1 MPEAGGPKVPS
12 PVAADDEDPDWLPP
26 GINAGIAHPARVYDY
41 FLGGKDNFAADRAL
55 GDALTAQ
62 IPSAPYSARAN
73 RAFLG
78 RAVRYLVNEQGI
90 RQFLDIGTGI
100 PSAGNTHEVAQA
112 LAPDTR
118 ALYVDNDPIV
128 LAHARALMSSHPAGA
143 TASIQAD
150 AREPGK
156 ILADPA
162 LRETLDLA
170 EPVALML
177 LSILPFF
184 RDNEDPQGIV
194 STLLDALPSGSYLTI
209 SHITADFIKPEQA
222 ANAVAAGQHSGVTY
236 VPRTQA
242 EIAAFFS
249 GLDLVE
255 PGVVPILAWHPDD
268 GEPVDPHAASH
279 YAGMARKP

>member
-1 MPEAGGPKVPS
+1 MPGADSPDVPFPMAS
-12 PVAADDEDPDWLPP
+12 FPEDPDWLLPEV
-26 GINAGIAHPARVYDY
+26 NVGIAHPARVYDY

-62 IPSAPYSARAN
+62 VPSARYSARAN

-78 RAVRYLVNEQGI
+78 RAVRYLVKERGV

-112 LAPDTR
+112 LAPGAR

-143 TASIQAD
+143 TAFIQAD

-177 LSILPFF
+177 VSILPLV
-184 RDNEDPQGIV
+184 REDEDPQGIV
-194 STLLDALPSGSYLTI
+194 SALLDALPSGSYLTI
-209 SHITADFIKPEQA
+209 SHITADFIRPEQA
-222 ANAVAAGQHSGVTY
+222 AGAVAAGQQGGVTY

-242 EIAAFFS
+242 DIAAFFS

-268 GEPVDPHAASH
+268 GEPADPHAASH

>member
-1 MPEAGGPKVPS
+1 MPEADSPDVPF
-12 PVAADDEDPDWLPP
+12 PMTAFPEDPEWLPP
-26 GINAGIAHPARVYDY
+26 EINVGVAHPARVYDY
-41 FLGGKDNFAADRAL
+41 FLGGKDNYAADRAL
-55 GDALTAQ
+55 GDALTVQ
-62 IPSAPYSARAN
+62 VPSAPYSARAN

-78 RAVRYLVNEQGI
+78 RAVRYLVKERGI

-143 TASIQAD
+143 TTFIQAD

-162 LRETLDLA
+162 LCETLDLA

-177 LSILPFF
+177 LSILPLF
-184 RDNEDPQGIV
+184 RDDENPQGIV
-194 STLLDALPSGSYLTI
+194 STLLAALPSGSYLTI

-222 ANAVAAGQHSGVTY
+222 AGAVAAGRHSGVTY

-268 GEPVDPHAASH
+268 GEPADPHAASH

>member
-1 MPEAGGPKVPS
+1 MPEAGGSDVPL
-12 PVAADDEDPDWLPP
+12 PVAADDEDQDWLPP

-55 GDALTAQ
+55 GNALTAQ

-78 RAVRYLVNEQGI
+78 RAVRYLVNERGI

-143 TASIQAD
+143 TAFIQAD

-184 RDNEDPQGIV
+184 RDNEAPQGIV

-268 GEPVDPHAASH
+268 GEPVDPRAASH

>member
-1 MPEAGGPKVPS
+1 MPEAGGQNVPS
-12 PVAADDEDPDWLPP
+12 PVTADDEDPDWLPP

-55 GDALTAQ
+55 GDALTVQ

-78 RAVRYLVNEQGI
+78 RAVRYLVNERGI

-143 TASIQAD
+143 TAFIQAD

-222 ANAVAAGQHSGVTY
+222 ANAVAAGQHRGVTY

>member
-1 MPEAGGPKVPS
+1 MPEAGSPDVSSPAEAVPG
-12 PVAADDEDPDWLPP
+12 DPNWQRA
-26 GINAGIAHPARVYDY
+26 GINVGIAHPARVYDY
-41 FLGGKDNFAADRAL
+41 FLGGRDNFAADRAL

-78 RAVRYLVNEQGI
+78 RAVRYLVKERGI

-112 LAPDTR
+112 LAPDIR

-128 LAHARALMSSHPAGA
+128 LAHARALMSSNPAGA
-143 TASIQAD
+143 TAFIQAD

-184 RDNEDPQGIV
+184 RDDENPQGIV
-194 STLLDALPSGSYLTI
+194 SALLDVLPSGSYLTI

-222 ANAVAAGQHSGVTY
+222 ANAVAAGQQSGVTY

-255 PGVVPILAWHPDD
+255 PGVVPILTWHPGD

>member
-1 MPEAGGPKVPS
+1 MPEAGGPDVPF
-12 PVAADDEDPDWLPP
+12 PVAAVPEAPDWLPP
-26 GINAGIAHPARVYDY
+26 GINAGVAHPARVYDY

-78 RAVRYLVNEQGI
+78 RAVRYLVTERGI

-128 LAHARALMSSHPAGA
+128 LSHARALMSSHPAGA
-143 TASIQAD
+143 TAFIQAD

-162 LRETLDLA
+162 LHEILDLA

-177 LSILPFF
+177 VSILPFF
-184 RDNEDPQGIV
+184 RDEENPQGIV
-194 STLLDALPSGSYLTI
+194 STLLDALPPGSYLTI

-222 ANAVAAGQHSGVTY
+222 ANAVAAGQQSGVTY
-236 VPRTQA
+236 VPRSRA

-255 PGVVPILAWHPDD
+255 PGVVPILTWRPD
-268 GEPVDPHAASH
+268 GGKPADPHAASH
-279 YAGMARKP
+279 YAGMARKR

>member
-1 MPEAGGPKVPS
+1 MPEAGSPAVSFPAAVPG
-12 PVAADDEDPDWLPP
+12 DPNWLRG
-26 GINAGIAHPARVYDY
+26 GINVGIAHPARVYDY
-41 FLGGKDNFAADRAL
+41 FLGGRDNFAADRAL

-78 RAVRYLVNEQGI
+78 RAVRYLVKERGI

-112 LAPDTR
+112 LAPDIR

-128 LAHARALMSSHPAGA
+128 LAHARALMSSNPAGA
-143 TASIQAD
+143 TAFIQAD

-184 RDNEDPQGIV
+184 RDDENPQGIV
-194 STLLDALPSGSYLTI
+194 SALLDVLPSGSYLTI

-222 ANAVAAGQHSGVTY
+222 ANAVAAGQQSGVTY

-249 GLDLVE
+249 GLELVE

>member
-1 MPEAGGPKVPS
+1 MPKAGGPDVPL
-12 PVAADDEDPDWLPP
+12 PMAAVPEERDWPP
-26 GINAGIAHPARVYDY
+26 PEFNVSIAHPARVYDY

-55 GDALTAQ
+55 GDALTEP

-78 RAVRYLVNEQGI
+78 RAVRYLVKERGI

-112 LAPDTR
+112 IAPQTR

-128 LAHARALMSSHPAGA
+128 LAHARALMSSNTDGT
-143 TASIQAD
+143 TAFIQAD
-150 AREPGK
+150 ARDPGK

-177 LSILPFF
+177 VSILPFF
-184 RDNEDPQGIV
+184 RDVEKPQGIV

-222 ANAVAAGQHSGVTY
+222 ANAVAAGQQSGVTY

-242 EIAAFFS
+242 EVASFFS

-255 PGVVPILAWHPDD
+255 PGVVPILTWRPDD
-268 GEPVDPHAASH
+268 GEPADPHAASH

>member
-1 MPEAGGPKVPS
+1 MPEAGGPNVPS
-12 PVAADDEDPDWLPP
+12 LVAADDEDPDWLPP

-78 RAVRYLVNEQGI
+78 RAVRYLVNERGI

-143 TASIQAD
+143 TAFIQAD

>member
-1 MPEAGGPKVPS
+1 MPEPGRPDLPFPVGAVP
-12 PVAADDEDPDWLPP
+12 EDPDRLPP

-78 RAVRYLVNEQGI
+78 RAVRYLVKERGI

-143 TASIQAD
+143 TAFIQMD

-162 LRETLDLA
+162 LRETLNLA

-184 RDNEDPQGIV
+184 RDDENPQSIV

-222 ANAVAAGQHSGVTY
+222 ANAVAAGQQSGVTY

-242 EIAAFFS
+242 EVAAFFS

-255 PGVVPILAWHPDD
+255 PGVVPILTWHPDD
-268 GEPVDPHAASH
+268 GKPADPHAASH
-279 YAGMARKP
+279 YAGMARKS

>member
-1 MPEAGGPKVPS
+1 MREAGSPDVS
-12 PVAADDEDPDWLPP
+12 FPVAAVPEGPGGPPP

-62 IPSAPYSARAN
+62 IPSAPFSARAN

-78 RAVRYLVNEQGI
+78 RAVRYLVKERGI

-128 LAHARALMSSHPAGA
+128 LAHARALMSSNPAGA
-143 TASIQAD
+143 TAFIQAD

-184 RDNEDPQGIV
+184 RDDENPQGIV
-194 STLLDALPSGSYLTI
+194 STLLDALPSGSYLAI

-222 ANAVAAGQHSGVTY
+222 ANAVAAGQQSGVTY

-242 EIAAFFS
+242 EIAGFFS
-249 GLDLVE
+249 CLELVE
-255 PGVVPILAWHPDD
+255 PGVVPILTWHPDD
-268 GEPVDPHAASH
+268 GEPADPHAASH
-279 YAGMARKP
+279 YAGIARKP

>member
-1 MPEAGGPKVPS
+1 MPEAGGPNVPS

-143 TASIQAD
+143 TAFIQAD

-184 RDNEDPQGIV
+184 RDTEDPQGIV
-194 STLLDALPSGSYLTI
+194 STLLDALPSGSYITI

-222 ANAVAAGQHSGVTY
+222 ANAVAAGQQSGVTY

-255 PGVVPILAWHPDD
+255 PGVVPILTWHPDD
-268 GEPVDPHAASH
+268 GDPVDPHAASH
-279 YAGMARKP
+279 YAGMASKP